1 MIIDG
6 IMNILIFFWG
16 IFIMFMDVILGIFK
30 LVNWGVNF
38 YEVGIMVFVVFV
50 DIKDFVLRF
59 LSFFYIKVYFLRGR
73 KLVYFIILF
82 LEI

>member
-50 DIKDFVLRF
+50 DIKDFVSRF